1 MDLRL
6 QPSWLLVGPT
16 GVGKTPLGR
25 RLEEKGLG
33 GRRWLHFD
41 FGAELRAIGAAPEIA
56 PALGPPDVE
65 VIQRSLATGALLEDH
80 EFPIA
85 LKVLRAFARRVG
97 ITEED
102 RLVLNGLPR
111 HIGQARM
118 MEDVVRVET
127 VVSLEASAEVIQ
139 ERIQFNTGGD
149 RLERPD
155 DELHGIRRRL
165 VIFRMR
171 TLPLVEYYENREVIV
186 LRLTVGARTTAEEMV
201 GTIIGQLKKGETE

>member
-16 GVGKTPLGR
+16 GAGKTPLGR

-33 GRRWLHFD
+33 GRRWHHFD
-41 FGAELRAIGAAPEIA
+41 FGAELRAIDAAPERV
-56 PALGPPDVE
+56 PALKAPDVD
-65 VIQRSLATGALLEDH
+65 VIRRSLATGALLDDH

-85 LKVLRAFARRVG
+85 LKVLRAFARRLG
-97 ITEED
+97 IGEDD

-111 HIGQARM
+111 HIGQAKM
-118 MEDVVRVET
+118 MEDAVRIET

-139 ERIQFNTGGD
+139 ERIRLNSGGD
-149 RLERPD
+149 RIERPD

-171 TLPLVEYYENREVIV
+171 TLPLVEYYENREVPV

-201 GTIIGQLKKGETE
+201 AAILGHLKKGQIE